1 MRARGLGS
9 LLAVAAIATG
19 CGEQRFDAD
28 EFIERAN
35 ANGAGLVL
43 GEPLLSERDGVEIYA
58 VELLPTSATGE
69 VAPTGGEAHG
79 GGSLIVAE
87 DAEAGQSEYA
97 RCEGAV
103 TLVCYRAANVVLAV
117 EGEPGSAE
125 LVGVDGAI
133 RALASD

>member
-1 MRARGLGS
+1 MRTACIGGF
-9 LLAVAAIATG
+9 LAAAAIAAG
-19 CGEQRFDAD
+19 CGAHEFDAQ
-28 EFIERAN
+28 EFIDQAN
-35 ANGAGLVL
+35 ANGAGLEL
-43 GEPLLSERDGVEIYA
+43 GEPLLSTRDGVEIYA

-69 VAPTGGEAHG
+69 VGPTGEQAHG

-103 TLVCYRAANVVLAV
+103 TIVCYRAANVVLAV
-117 EGEPGSAE
+117 QGDPGSAE